1 LPPIRATRQKEVG
14 MTWSPTR
21 RGLLAAAAAAPLLP
35 RPAAAQAEQQALVD
49 RATLTVNELMG
60 GEFGADLRQ
69 VLRRAR
75 AVMIFPR
82 VFRGG
87 FILGGEGGSGVL
99 VARDGAGTW
108 SSPAFYGLGSASLG
122 LQIGITDSQVMLFI
136 MNDRALNAMLQSQF
150 KFGADAG
157 LAVATIGAGIAGGTT
172 AALRAD
178 VVSVAKSRGL
188 YAGISLEGSIIA
200 RRNEENAAYYGRPV
214 SPEQIVL
221 TMEAHNPGSD
231 NLRAALI
238 RWSQE

>member
-1 LPPIRATRQKEVG
+1 
-14 MTWSPTR
+14 MTWSLTR
-21 RGLLAAAAAAPLLP
+21 RGLAVAAAALMLPAAAAA
-35 RPAAAQAEQQALVD
+35 QADQQALVD

-60 GEFGADLRQ
+60 GEHGVDART

-75 AVMIFPR
+75 AVMVFPR

-99 VARDGAGTW
+99 VARDGAGNW
-108 SSPAFYGLGSASLG
+108 SSPAFYGMGGGSLG
-122 LQIGITDSQVMLFI
+122 LQIGVQDSQVMLFV
-136 MNDRALNAMLQSQF
+136 MNDRALNAILQSQF
-150 KFGADAG
+150 KFGADASV
-157 LAVATIGAGIAGGTT
+157 AVAHLGAGIAGGTT

-188 YAGISLEGSIIA
+188 YAGVSLEGSILA
-200 RRNEENAAYYGRPV
+200 RRNEENAAYYGRQV
-214 SPEQIVL
+214 SAEQIVL
-221 TMEAHNPGSD
+221 TMEVHNPGSD

>member
-1 LPPIRATRQKEVG
+1 
-14 MTWSPTR
+14 MTWSLSR
-21 RGLLAAAAAAPLLP
+21 RATATAALATLLLAPGM
-35 RPAAAQAEQQALVD
+35 AAAQNDQQALVD
-49 RATLTVNELMG
+49 RATLTVNELLG
-60 GEFGADLRQ
+60 GEHGADARQ

-99 VARDGAGTW
+99 LARDGAGNW
-108 SSPAFYGLGSASLG
+108 SSPAFYGLGAGSLG
-122 LQIGITDSQVMLFI
+122 LQIGVQDSQVMLFI
-136 MNDRALNAMLQSQF
+136 MNDKALNAILQSQF
-150 KFGADAG
+150 KFGADA
-157 LAVATIGAGIAGGTT
+157 AISIATVGAGISGGTT

-188 YAGISLEGSIIA
+188 YAGVSLEGSILA
-200 RRNEENAAYYGRPV
+200 RRNEENAAYYGRSV
-214 SPEQIVL
+214 SAEQIVL

-238 RWSQE
+238 RWAQE

>member
-1 LPPIRATRQKEVG
+1 
-14 MTWSPTR
+14 MSWSLTR
-21 RGLLAAAAAAPLLP
+21 RGLATAAVATLMLPAAAAA
-35 RPAAAQAEQQALVD
+35 QADQQALVD
-49 RATLTVNELMG
+49 RATLTVNDLLG
-60 GEFGADLRQ
+60 GEHGADART

-99 VARDGAGTW
+99 LARDGAGNW
-108 SSPAFYGLGSASLG
+108 SSPAFYGMGGGSLG
-122 LQIGITDSQVMLFI
+122 LQIGVQDSQVILFI
-136 MNDRALNAMLQSQF
+136 MNDRALNAILQSQF
-150 KFGADAG
+150 KFGADAAI
-157 LAVATIGAGIAGGTT
+157 AVAHVGAGIAGGTT

-188 YAGISLEGSIIA
+188 YAGVSLEGSILA
-200 RRNEENAAYYGRPV
+200 RRNEDNAAYYGRPV
-214 SPEQIVL
+214 SAEQIVL

>member
-1 LPPIRATRQKEVG
+1 MITTLSRRA
-14 MTWSPTR
+14 
-21 RGLLAAAAAAPLLP
+21 LAAAALALALAPP
-35 RPAAAQAEQQALVD
+35 PAAAQAEQQALVD

-60 GEFGADLRQ
+60 GEFGADARQ

-75 AVMIFPR
+75 AVVIFPR

-99 VARDGAGTW
+99 LARDGAGTW

-122 LQIGITDSQVMLFI
+122 LQIGVQDSQVMLFI
-136 MNDRALNAMLQSQF
+136 MNDKALNAVLQSQF

-157 LAVATIGAGIAGGTT
+157 LAVATIGAGISGGTT

-188 YAGISLEGSIIA
+188 YAGISLEGSILA

-214 SPEQIVL
+214 SAEQIVL
-221 TMEAHNPGSD
+221 TMEAHNPGAD

-238 RWSQE
+238 RWNQE

>member
-1 LPPIRATRQKEVG
+1 
-14 MTWSPTR
+14 MTTLSR
-21 RGLLAAAAAAPLLP
+21 RLLASAVLALAVAPL
-35 RPAAAQAEQQALVD
+35 PAAAQADQQALVD

-60 GEFGADLRQ
+60 GEFGADARQ

-99 VARDGAGTW
+99 LARDGAGTW

-122 LQIGITDSQVMLFI
+122 LQIGVSDSQVMLFI
-136 MNDRALNAMLQSQF
+136 MNDKALNAVLQSQF

-157 LAVATIGAGIAGGTT
+157 LAVATIGAGISGGTT

-188 YAGISLEGSIIA
+188 YAGISLEGSILA
-200 RRNEENAAYYGRPV
+200 RRNEENAAYYGRAV

-221 TMEAHNPGSD
+221 SMEAHNPGAD